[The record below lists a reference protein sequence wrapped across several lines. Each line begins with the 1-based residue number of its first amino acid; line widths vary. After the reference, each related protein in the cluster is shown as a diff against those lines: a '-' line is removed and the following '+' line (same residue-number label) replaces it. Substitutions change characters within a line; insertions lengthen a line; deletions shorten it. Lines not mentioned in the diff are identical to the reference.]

1 MRAVMTRRILSLIL
15 CLSLGA
21 SAFAS
26 SDTRLVSLNPGLTEL
41 VLALEL
47 GDSLVGV
54 SDYCQMTGKQSLKR
68 LGTELTPKLEELIR
82 MRPSH
87 VLVSTSRMQKSLPLR
102 PEQSL
107 LALPFMK
114 TPDLRQSIAT
124 LGDIF
129 DRRQKAA
136 SLLQELERVLVPTGT
151 ELGRTLVIAGVS
163 QHETPQLY
171 LVNPASVQGDLLR
184 AQGFDII
191 QPAYDRGV
199 GILGPEE
206 LIRLAP
212 DVIIVLDPSAT
223 TERAQ
228 RLYTRALS
236 PLQVTKPQVHTIY
249 LSDAKLSSMGPGCF
263 SLGQE
268 AASALKAMQGASK

>member
-1 MRAVMTRRILSLIL
+1 
-15 CLSLGA
+15 
-21 SAFAS
+21 
-26 SDTRLVSLNPGLTEL
+26 
-41 VLALEL
+41 
-47 GDSLVGV
+47 
-54 SDYCQMTGKQSLKR
+54 
-68 LGTELTPKLEELIR
+68 
-82 MRPSH
+82 
-87 VLVSTSRMQKSLPLR
+87 MQKSLPLR

-114 TPDLRQSIAT
+114 THDLRDSIVT

-129 DRRQKAA
+129 DRKGEGGII
-136 SLLQELERVLVPTGT
+136 SGGDGNRVLVPTGT

-206 LIRLAP
+206 LVRLAP
-212 DVIIVLDPSAT
+212 DVIIVLDPSSMS
-223 TERAQ
+223 ERAPSVF
-228 RLYTRALS
+228 T
-236 PLQVTKPQVHTIY
+236 
-249 LSDAKLSSMGPGCF
+249 
-263 SLGQE
+263 QE
-268 AASALKAMQGASK
+268 H

>member
-1 MRAVMTRRILSLIL
+1 MTRRILFFIL
-15 CLSLGA
+15 CLSIGA

-26 SDTRLVSLNPGLTEL
+26 SDVRLVSLNPGLTEL

-54 SDYCQMTGKQSLKR
+54 SDYCQMTGQPSLKR

-114 TPDLRQSIAT
+114 TPDLRDSIVT

-129 DRRQKAA
+129 DRKAKAA
-136 SLLQELERVLVPTGT
+136 SLVEELEKVLVPTGT

-212 DVIIVLDPSAT
+212 DVIIVLDPSAMS
-223 TERAQ
+223 ERAQ

-263 SLGQE
+263 SLGEE